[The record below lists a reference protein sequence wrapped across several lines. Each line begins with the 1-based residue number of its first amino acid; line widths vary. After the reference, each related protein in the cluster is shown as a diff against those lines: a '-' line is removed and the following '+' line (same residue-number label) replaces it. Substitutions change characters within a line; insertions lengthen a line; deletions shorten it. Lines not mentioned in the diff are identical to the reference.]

1 MQVLSKL
8 ATGPTASSDVSGA
21 AAWVL
26 QQLGAPT
33 TQRLKLTAS
42 APIHAPYWRRRGLAG
57 QIISPRP
64 QSPYQPLGR
73 PHFQP
78 LQPLASP
85 AALSGPS
92 TFNMREETT
101 RKANRHVARAKS
113 PNHKSRGERARVLK
127 FKARDQ
133 ISPSPVAVTASK
145 FPPSHFIA
153 LCHLKILNHWQRI
166 FSPKL
171 DHTKP
176 VFTNQI
182 YLIQVSL

>member
-8 ATGPTASSDVSGA
+8 ATGPSASSDVSGA

-33 TQRLKLTAS
+33 TRLKLAAS

-101 RKANRHVARAKS
+101 RKANRHVARARS
-113 PNHKSRGERARVLK
+113 PNHRSRGERARVLN

-133 ISPSPVAVTASK
+133 ISQSRCCDCVKISSESFYCSLSPQDSESLAKNFSSK
-145 FPPSHFIA
+145 TLLISQNLFSH
-153 LCHLKILNHWQRI
+153 LHR
-166 FSPKL
+166 
-171 DHTKP
+171 
-176 VFTNQI
+176 
-182 YLIQVSL
+182 